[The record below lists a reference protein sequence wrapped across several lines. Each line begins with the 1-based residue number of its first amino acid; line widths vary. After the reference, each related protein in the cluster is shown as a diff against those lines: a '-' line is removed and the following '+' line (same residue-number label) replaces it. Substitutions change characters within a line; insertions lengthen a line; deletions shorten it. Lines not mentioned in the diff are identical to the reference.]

1 VELPGVSEELLH
13 TLQSAVNAC
22 DVKRFALVGGA
33 VRDALLRRHNRLF
46 RGRLPDLDFVVEGDA
61 ELVARYLRKVCG
73 ERRVRDLIV
82 HNAYGTAEFVLDGF
96 LIDLASARQEYYPNP
111 GLNPVVTPGTLES
124 DLSRRD
130 FTVNAMALELP
141 QKQLL
146 DCHGG
151 QVDLVNKQLSFLHEA
166 SAVEDPT
173 RIVRAARYGAR
184 LGFHLAP
191 DALAQVESTIALWP
205 WAWRF
210 GDSLDSVPPAL
221 GTRLR
226 MELELLLDLEPS
238 QEALKLLQQWSAMP
252 LFDDGL
258 QRELRLSRRLVQAQR
273 LGLPALSALVAAA
286 SDPVSLALRLQIPRR
301 QQIWLEA
308 FTDLRCWLELEVQ
321 CQPWS
326 QWDAWEWTQR
336 LEQKHWPHEAV
347 ALAVL
352 DNSQF
357 RRPLLRWWG
366 RWRHVRS
373 PLSASD
379 LIAQGV
385 RPGLA
390 LGNELQRRREQALRK
405 MR

>member
-1 VELPGVSEELLH
+1 VDLPGVSETVLL
-13 TLQSAVNAC
+13 TLRSAVDAC
-22 DVKRFALVGGA
+22 NVKRFALVGGA
-33 VRDALLRRHNRLF
+33 VRDALLRRQNRLF

-61 ELVARYLRKVCG
+61 ELVARHLHKVCG
-73 ERRVRDLIV
+73 DRRVQHLIL
-82 HNAYGTAEFVLDGF
+82 HSAYGTAEFVLDGF
-96 LIDLASARQEYYPNP
+96 LIDLASARQEYYPDP
-111 GLNPVVTPGTLES
+111 GLNPVVTLGTLET
-124 DLSRRD
+124 DLARRD
-130 FTVNAMALELP
+130 FTVNSMALELP

-151 QVDLVNKQLSFLHEA
+151 HVDLANKRLAFLHEA
-166 SAVEDPT
+166 SAAEDPT

-191 DALAQVESTIALWP
+191 DALAQVQSTIALWP
-205 WAWRF
+205 WAWRS

-238 QEALKLLQQWSAMP
+238 REALKLLQQWSAMP

-258 QRELRLSRRLVQAQR
+258 QREPRLSRRLFQAKR

-286 SDPVSLALRLQIPRR
+286 SDPVSLALRLQVPHR

-308 FTDLRCWLELEVQ
+308 LTDLRCWLELHVQ

-326 QWDAWEWTQR
+326 QWGALDWTQR

-352 DNSQF
+352 DNSPF

-366 RWRHVRS
+366 RWRHVKS
-373 PLSASD
+373 PLSARE
-379 LIAQGV
+379 LIAQGIC
-385 RPGLA
+385 PGPE
-390 LGNELQRRREQALRK
+390 LGNELQRRREQVLRT